1 MSDDTQSNNP
11 AMRTA
16 AKPNQ
21 TMVRNDLR
29 KVDINLKNYYLGAV
43 SGETV
48 SIFLSCEQV
57 PAGLWL
63 GNWG

>member
-1 MSDDTQSNNP
+1 MS
-11 AMRTA
+11 TA

-43 SGETV
+43 SGETT
-48 SIFLSCEQV
+48 SSFLPCEQV
-57 PAGLWL
+57 LQ
-63 GNWG
+63 N